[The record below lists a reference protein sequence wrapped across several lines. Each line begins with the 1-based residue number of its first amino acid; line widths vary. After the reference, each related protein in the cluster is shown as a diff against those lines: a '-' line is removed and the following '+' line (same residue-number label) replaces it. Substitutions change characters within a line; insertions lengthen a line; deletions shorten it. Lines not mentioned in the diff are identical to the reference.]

1 MDDWEEF
8 DLIVMNEL
16 KDPVKRRTTASSSF
30 SAMMEFAR
38 DGKLEIQQNK
48 NFGKI
53 LLRRARPKSAL
64 DNTLIG
70 ESGE

>member
-1 MDDWEEF
+1 M
-8 DLIVMNEL
+8 L
-16 KDPVKRRTTASSSF
+16 
-30 SAMMEFAR
+30 EFAR

-53 LLRRARPKSAL
+53 LMRRARPKSAL
-64 DNTLIG
+64 DNILTG